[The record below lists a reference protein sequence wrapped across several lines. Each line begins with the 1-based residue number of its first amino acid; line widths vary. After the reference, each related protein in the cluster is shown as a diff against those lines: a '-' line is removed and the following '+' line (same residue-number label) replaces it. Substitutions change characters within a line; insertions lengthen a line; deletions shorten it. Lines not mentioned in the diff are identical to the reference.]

1 MPSIG
6 VVVESAFDELFLMT
20 EVNDNKTIEMIRV
33 DPVGLNNKINN
44 FLLIQKTTATLSKT
58 ALSVCKFEL

>member
-20 EVNDNKTIEMIRV
+20 EVNDNKTIEMIAIIV
-33 DPVGLNNKINN
+33 KMKDSLIFLFTMILFNGLSY
-44 FLLIQKTTATLSKT
+44 FLPIII
-58 ALSVCKFEL
+58 FIY